1 MALETQGSK
10 EHDLKRRE
18 QEKRNL
24 GAGSKKNWKR
34 EQGSSKILVLENG
47 ARSKGIGNYQG
58 ARGKIK
64 RSMEQRE
71 IKKEQ
76 RKLVKRS
83 ERQKMEGSRENGVK
97 CRREQGA

>member
-1 MALETQGSK
+1 MHSAKNSANLNPRGSQGAGRMALETQGSK

-58 ARGKIK
+58 ARGKN
-64 RSMEQRE
+64 
-71 IKKEQ
+71 KKEHGA
-76 RKLVKRS
+76 RS
-83 ERQKMEGSRENGVK
+83 SENW
-97 CRREQGA
+97 